1 MARAVW
7 DDIGEKKYE
16 LGVDRGML
24 FPMVANT
31 YSTGVPWNG
40 LTGVTESPSGAEANK
55 NYADNIEYAN
65 ILSAEEFKGTVEAF
79 TYPDEFKPC
88 DGYVEIADG
97 VTIGQQNRAKF
108 GFSYRTKVGNDTEG
122 QDHGYKIHIIY
133 GAQASPSERSYSTIN
148 DSPEL
153 TSLSWEIST
162 TPIPVPG
169 HKPTATL
176 VFDSNVVSAAK
187 MKQIEDILYG
197 TDGTSET
204 DTGTEPR
211 LPLPAE
217 IIQIMGAA
225 EVQG

>member
-1 MARAVW
+1 MARVVW

-24 FPMVANT
+24 FPMSANV
-31 YSTGVPWNG
+31 YSKGVPWNG

-65 ILSAEEFKGTVEAF
+65 ILSAEEYGATVEAF
-79 TYPDEFKPC
+79 TFPDEFKAC
-88 DGYVEIADG
+88 DGYAEVADG
-97 VTIGQQNRAKF
+97 VVIGQQNRAKF
-108 GFSYRTKVGNDTEG
+108 AFSYRTKIGNDTEG
-122 QDHGYKIHIIY
+122 QDLGYKIHIVY

-162 TPIPVPG
+162 TPVPVPG
-169 HKPTATL
+169 YKPSATL
-176 VFDSNVVSAAK
+176 IIDSTVVSSTKLKA
-187 MKQIEDILYG
+187 IEDILYG
-197 TDGTSET
+197 TDAVGE
-204 DTGTEPR
+204 DNPGTEPR
-211 LPLPAE
+211 LPMPTE
-217 IIQIMGAA
+217 IIQIMGAP